1 MSEFTKKASLYLHYK
16 LRSIG
21 WLIKYEPK
29 PEKWIFIVGC
39 YNSGTTLLHR
49 VLEQHPLVGSMPN
62 EGQFFNTVL
71 TSGAAHNL
79 RRLWAIK
86 PELFYLDENSKG
98 INVNKLKRQWAWM
111 YNDARKPLLVEKT
124 ILNAAR
130 TRWLQQNFPNS
141 YFICL
146 FRNGYAVAEG
156 IHRKENHPMEQCIKQ
171 WTVSNEIL
179 LRDMK
184 HLKNKMM
191 LRYEDFT
198 AEPSKYLDAVAKF
211 LEVEPFP
218 QQVLYN
224 EFKIHKEEGK
234 ISNRNDKSLKSLSE
248 EDLELIRNIGGELLK
263 KLGYDVF

>member
-1 MSEFTKKASLYLHYK
+1 MSAFIEKLSLYLHYK
-16 LRSIG
+16 LQPVG
-21 WLIKYEPK
+21 WRLMKEPH
-29 PEKWIFIVGC
+29 PQKWVFIVGC

-49 VLEQHPLVGSMPN
+49 VLEQHPTVGSMPN

-71 TSGAAHNL
+71 PSGADFNL

-86 PELFYLDENSKG
+86 PELFYLDAKSTG
-98 INVNKLKRQWAWM
+98 IDVNKLKRQWAWM
-111 YNDARKPLLVEKT
+111 YNDVRKPLLVEKT
-124 ILNAAR
+124 ILNSAR
-130 TRWLQQNFPNS
+130 TQFLQKYFPNA

-156 IHRKENHPMEQCIKQ
+156 IHRKENHAMDLCIKQ

-179 LRDMK
+179 LRDME

-198 AEPSKYLDAVAKF
+198 AEPSKYLDAIAKF
-211 LEVEPFP
+211 LEIEPFP

-224 EFKIHKEEGK
+224 EFKIHKEEGT
-234 ISNRNDKSLKSLSE
+234 ISNRNEKSLKSLSV
-248 EDLELIRNIGGELLK
+248 EDLEVIRIEGGELLK
-263 KLGYDVF
+263 KLGYDVI

>member
-1 MSEFTKKASLYLHYK
+1 MSVFTDKLSLYLHYK
-16 LRSIG
+16 LRSVG
-21 WLIKYEPK
+21 WLFMKEPE
-29 PEKWIFIVGC
+29 PQKWVFIVGC

-49 VLEQHPLVGSMPN
+49 VLEQHPVIGSMPN

-71 TSGAAHNL
+71 PAGSDHNL

-86 PELFYLDENSKG
+86 PDLFCLDENSKG

-111 YNDARKPLLVEKT
+111 YNNVHKPVLVEKT

-130 TRWLQQNFPNS
+130 TRWLQKYFPNS

-156 IHRKENHPMEQCIKQ
+156 IHRKEKHPIEQCIEQ

-179 LRDMK
+179 LRDME
-184 HLKNKMM
+184 HLQNKLI

-198 AEPSKYLDAVAKF
+198 AEPAKYLESIADF
-211 LEVEPFP
+211 LGIDSFP

-224 EFKIHKEEGK
+224 EFTIHKVEAK
-234 ISNRNDKSLKSLSE
+234 ISNQNEKA
-248 EDLELIRNIGGELLK
+248 IRNLKPDDIAIIKKIGGNLLE
-263 KLGYDVF
+263 KLGYDIV

>member
-1 MSEFTKKASLYLHYK
+1 MKV
-16 LRSIG
+16 
-21 WLIKYEPK
+21 PQ
-29 PEKWIFIVGC
+29 PQKWVFIVGC

-49 VLEQHPLVGSMPN
+49 VLEQHPMIGAMPN

-71 TSGAAHNL
+71 PSGADFNL

-98 INVNKLKRQWAWM
+98 IINVNKLKRQWAWM
-111 YNDARKPLLVEKT
+111 YNDVHKPLLVEKT

-130 TRWLQQNFPNS
+130 TRWLQKNFKNA

-156 IHRKENHPMEQCIKQ
+156 IHRKEKHPIEQCIQQ

-179 LRDMK
+179 LRDME

-198 AEPSKYLDAVAKF
+198 AEPAKYLESIAAF
-211 LEVEPFP
+211 LNIDPFP

-224 EFKIHKEEGK
+224 AFTIHKEEGK
-234 ISNRNDKSLKSLSE
+234 IGNRNDKSFKNLSAD
-248 EDLELIRNIGGELLK
+248 DLITIGQIGGKLLD
-263 KLGYDVF
+263 KLGYELM